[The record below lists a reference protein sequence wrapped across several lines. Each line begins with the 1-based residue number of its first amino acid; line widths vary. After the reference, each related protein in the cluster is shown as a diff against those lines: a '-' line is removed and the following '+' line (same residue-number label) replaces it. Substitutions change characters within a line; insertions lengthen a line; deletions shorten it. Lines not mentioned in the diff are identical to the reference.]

1 MVEHARDTP
10 SVIHWPDTAR
20 AVLLPLVRAIRE
32 IWQGIDT
39 WGAVTQGVVP
49 LSGHQQE
56 QLAVR
61 GDVDALAVRANA
73 GDEYA
78 RTLLSRLLA
87 GRGDAR

>member
-20 AVLLPLVRAIRE
+20 AVLLPLVRGVRE

-61 GDVDALAVRANA
+61 GDVDALAARANT

-78 RTLLSRLLA
+78 TALLARLLA
-87 GRGDAR
+87 ERGATR